1 MPKFMVRASYSS
13 ESLKGLMQ
21 EDGTSRR
28 DALKTTVE
36 SVGGTLE
43 DFHYG
48 FGESDLYLIV
58 DMPDQ
63 ETMAAIALTMAPPV
77 PSPPTPRPPDPGT
90 GRCGCQEKRQLP
102 APRHLATGE
111 SYSAP
116 GSDQEC
122 WVGELGAIG

>member
-21 EDGTSRR
+21 EGGTSRR
-28 DALKTTVE
+28 DALKATVE

-43 DFHYG
+43 NFLYG

-63 ETMAAIALTMAPPV
+63 ETMAAIALTIGA
-77 PSPPTPRPPDPGT
+77 SGALTTHTTALLTPEQVDAAVKKNVNYRPPGT
-90 GRCGCQEKRQLP
+90 
-102 APRHLATGE
+102 
-111 SYSAP
+111 
-116 GSDQEC
+116 
-122 WVGELGAIG
+122 